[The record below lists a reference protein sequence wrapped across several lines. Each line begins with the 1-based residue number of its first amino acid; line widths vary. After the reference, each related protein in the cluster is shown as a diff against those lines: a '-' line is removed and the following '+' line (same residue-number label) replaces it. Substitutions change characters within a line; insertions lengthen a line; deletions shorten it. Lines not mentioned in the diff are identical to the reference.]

1 MCQRVS
7 VIRILLSAP
16 HAKDPMLIVVN
27 PYSKNQEKIAEYAP
41 ADIDSIVVWPRS
53 NSAVRLTFV
62 FLKKYGWAMKIDQS
76 QKYDVYQFASK
87 GYGLLGSTCRWFYGD
102 SKLLVGDGGKDGKFG
117 EIKAPSE
124 TSPEK
129 FTKQIAKLCPD
140 DEPLQQR
147 LFKQY
152 GNEYTDNQVV
162 VTFENGDTIEGY
174 LRKDIRTVAKNMFS
188 SLGGSTTIPKF
199 INISHEPKGE
209 ATRYSS
215 NEASRIHF
223 RAVSATFPS
232 GAIEVAEDIMFTKVF
247 NKSFTSHRGFVWL
260 WEERPSGGIYR
271 WSNWVTTGG
280 KNPQRRLVPAVGVRL
295 SGIPGVFLIS
305 ESNNVF
311 LSLLFLYLKKETP
324 ELYSFMKEYYEDSQ
338 DCKGHKN
345 ELQMDPSTILDL
357 YEKYLKTHSAPT
369 LGNK

>member
-1 MCQRVS
+1 MRHLALYFSYFIQYLCVS
-7 VIRILLSAP
+7 NYYNKLNMKKLTVAFIALLSLSWQPAKSAKIRQLLPGEIFLANGQVERFEGGKLLSAP

-147 LFKQY
+147 LLKRY
-152 GNEYTDNQVV
+152 GHEYTDNQVV

-174 LRKDIRTVAKNMFS
+174 LRKDIKTVAKNMFS

-199 INISHEPKGE
+199 INIS
-209 ATRYSS
+209 YS
-215 NEASRIHF
+215 
-223 RAVSATFPS
+223 
-232 GAIEVAEDIMFTKVF
+232 
-247 NKSFTSHRGFVWL
+247 
-260 WEERPSGGIYR
+260 
-271 WSNWVTTGG
+271 
-280 KNPQRRLVPAVGVRL
+280 
-295 SGIPGVFLIS
+295 
-305 ESNNVF
+305 
-311 LSLLFLYLKKETP
+311 
-324 ELYSFMKEYYEDSQ
+324 
-338 DCKGHKN
+338 
-345 ELQMDPSTILDL
+345 
-357 YEKYLKTHSAPT
+357 
-369 LGNK
+369 